1 MKDIRT
7 LLQFVKPYWKLAL
20 FSFVMLVGV
29 VVLDLAVPRL
39 VEQIIDTGIKRK
51 DMNAVLRTSAIM
63 FGITLLST
71 VVAVLNSNS
80 SVRVGESVGRD
91 LREAIFVKIQD
102 FSYSNLDRFS
112 TGRLMVRLTSD
123 VSAVQRLAQISLRI
137 GTRAPLTLIG
147 AIILMFVTAPTLAT
161 TMIPLL
167 VATGAVIVFFSVKME
182 PLFRV
187 VQQKLDRLN
196 TVLQENISGAR
207 LVKSFVRA
215 DHEAERFELANDDLT
230 QGTARV
236 MQFMSSMTP
245 VMTVLINIGMVL
257 VIWLGGI
264 QSVKGTLSLGQIVAF
279 TNYLLATMTPLIQ
292 MTQLSNTW
300 ANGLASLRRINEVLN
315 AIPDV
320 KEAADALTLPATM
333 QGRVEF
339 DGVDFHYNGNSD
351 LAVLENICLLAEP
364 GQTIAL
370 LGTTGSGKTTLI
382 NLIPRF
388 YDAVRGAVL
397 IEGLDV
403 RRIHQD
409 SLLGHVSIVPQETI
423 LFSGT
428 VRDNIRY
435 GRPDASDDEVIAA
448 ATAAQAH
455 DFILRLPQGYDTHIE
470 ERGGNVS
477 GGQKQR
483 IAIARALITR
493 PSVLIL
499 DDSTSAVDVE
509 TETRIQAALGKL
521 MQGCTSFV
529 VAQRISTVLNA
540 DKIVVLDEG
549 RIVAEG
555 KHAELLQTSLIYREI
570 YDSQLGGGLHE

>member
-7 LLQFVKPYWKLAL
+7 LLQFVKPYWKLAM

-29 VVLDLAVPRL
+29 VILDLAIPRL
-39 VEQIIDTGIKRK
+39 VEQIIDTGIKQK
-51 DMNAVLRTSAIM
+51 NMSVVLRTSAIM

-91 LREAIFVKIQD
+91 FREAIFVKIQS

-161 TMIPLL
+161 TMIPVL
-167 VATGAVIVFFSVKME
+167 AAIGAVIVLFSVKME

-215 DHEAERFELANDDLT
+215 DHEAERFEVANDDLT
-230 QGTARV
+230 QKTARV

-245 VMTVLINIGMVL
+245 VLTVFINTGMVL

-264 QSVKGTLSLGQIVAF
+264 QSVQGTMTLGQIVAF

-292 MTQLSNTW
+292 MTQLSNVW
-300 ANGLASLRRINEVLN
+300 ANGLASLKRINEVLD
-315 AIPDV
+315 AMPDV
-320 KEAADALTLPATM
+320 EEAADAGTVPANTH
-333 QGRVEF
+333 GEVDF
-339 DGVDFHYNGNSD
+339 DGVDFHYGGNSA
-351 LAVLENICLLAEP
+351 LAVLENICLHAEP

-388 YDAVRGAVL
+388 YDAVRGVVRV
-397 IEGLDV
+397 EGLDV

-455 DFILRLPQGYDTHIE
+455 DFILHLPQGYDTHIE
-470 ERGGNVS
+470 ERGGNIS

-483 IAIARALITR
+483 IAIARAIITR
-493 PSVLIL
+493 PSILIL
-499 DDSTSAVDVE
+499 DDSTSSVDVE
-509 TETRIQAALGKL
+509 TETNIQAALGEL
-521 MQGCTSFV
+521 MRGCTSFV

-540 DKIVVLDEG
+540 DKIVVLDQG

-555 KHAELLQTSLIYREI
+555 KHAELLETSLIYKEI
-570 YDSQLGGGLHE
+570 YDSQLGGGFHE